1 MYDWRIKMYDWRINM
16 KIKKRIVSILMTL
29 GLIFAMT
36 GCGGN
41 EKASEATTKDA
52 TTKATTAESAEK
64 VELTILAAASLTDVC
79 NELKEMYEKSNSN
92 VTLTFSYAGSGALQ
106 TQIEEGAPADIFISA
121 AKKQMN
127 ALKEKSLMK
136 EDTIE
141 NLLENKVVL
150 IVPSD
155 SSLALT
161 SFEDVKKDDVKLI
174 GLGEIESVPAGQ
186 YAKAVFTF
194 LGLWEDVEK
203 KANFGTDV
211 RTVLGWVE
219 SAAVDCG
226 VVYATDA
233 YTTDKVKI
241 VAEAPE
247 GSCDKVIYP
256 AGVIAASKNAEA
268 AKAFLDYLSSDEAM
282 KVFEKYG
289 FVRATE

>member
-1 MYDWRIKMYDWRINM
+1 M
-16 KIKKRIVSILMTL
+16 KIKKRIATILMTL
-29 GLIFAMT
+29 GLLFAMT
-36 GCGGN
+36 GCGGS
-41 EKASEATTKDA
+41 EKASETKTEDA
-52 TTKATTAESAEK
+52 TAKTTAAESTEK

-79 NELKEMYEKSNSN
+79 NELKEMYEKSNAN

-106 TQIEEGAPADIFISA
+106 TQIEEGAPADVFISA

-127 ALKEKSLMK
+127 ALKDKNLMI
-136 EDTIE
+136 EDTIG

-155 SSLALT
+155 SSLGLN
-161 SFEDVKKDDVKLI
+161 SFEDVKKAEVKLV

-186 YAKAVFTF
+186 YAKAVFTS
-194 LGLWEDVEK
+194 LGFWADVEK

-268 AKAFLDYLSSDEAM
+268 AKAFLDYLKSDEAM